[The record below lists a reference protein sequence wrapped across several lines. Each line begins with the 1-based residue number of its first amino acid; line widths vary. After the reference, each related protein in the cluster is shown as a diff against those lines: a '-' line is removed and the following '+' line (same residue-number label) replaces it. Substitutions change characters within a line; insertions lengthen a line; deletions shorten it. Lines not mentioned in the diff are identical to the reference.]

1 MAFTENFKELLHDTR
16 EYLRLEWEELQI
28 VSLHRLTRVL
38 ARLFLFLLVLVF
50 SGFALLFT
58 NLWLSLILSEILG
71 SFTKGFGAGL
81 GLFILEIVL
90 IISVF
95 QPLLRR
101 LISNAILREIK
112 DQIDDTTKEDQNSQQ

>member
-16 EYLRLEWEELQI
+16 EYLRLEWEEIQI

-50 SGFALLFT
+50 SGFALLFA

-71 SFTKGFGAGL
+71 SFVRGFGAGL
-81 GLFILEIVL
+81 GIFILEIILILSVL
-90 IISVF
+90 

-101 LISNAILREIK
+101 RISSAILSEIK
-112 DQIDDTTKEDQNSQQ
+112 DQIDDTTKEDQDSRQ